1 MDIHYVVYLLI
12 SLVSV
17 FILLIPLV
25 HYTVYFRTFRSF
37 KVNPFLYK
45 LVSGDAVNNGKPL
58 VYETTNYVISG
69 RPDALFRHRYLFYK
83 FILCDFKSGYC
94 SGDRP
99 RKMDF
104 FQMIIYQS
112 ILSSGANSLSSIN
125 IKLRYSNV
133 FFEFPVKKSSRKIV
147 FSILNQIASNKCY
160 EKCSIINPLKSLDV
174 FYDKT
179 IFKT

>member
-1 MDIHYVVYLLI
+1 
-12 SLVSV
+12 
-17 FILLIPLV
+17 
-25 HYTVYFRTFRSF
+25 
-37 KVNPFLYK
+37 
-45 LVSGDAVNNGKPL
+45 
-58 VYETTNYVISG
+58 
-69 RPDALFRHRYLFYK
+69 
-83 FILCDFKSGYC
+83 
-94 SGDRP
+94 
-99 RKMDF
+99 MDF